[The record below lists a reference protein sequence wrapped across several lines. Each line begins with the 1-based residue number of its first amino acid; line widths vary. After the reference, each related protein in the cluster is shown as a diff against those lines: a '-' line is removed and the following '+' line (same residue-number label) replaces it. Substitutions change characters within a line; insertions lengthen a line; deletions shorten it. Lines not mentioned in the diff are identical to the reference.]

1 MMRPLLNDPSIR
13 ATPADI
19 AFMRDA
25 FRDLLRIR
33 SSSTLFRLR
42 TATDVQAR
50 LSFEN
55 VGPDQNPVVI
65 DGHLDGRDL
74 PGANFKEVLYLVNV
88 SPEVQSLLLPSQ
100 AGKRWV
106 LHPVQR
112 AASAADKRAQQAT
125 ATDQGIFSVPARTA
139 VVWVVE

>member
-1 MMRPLLNDPSIR
+1 MRPLLADPSIR

-33 SSSTLFRLR
+33 ASSTLFRLR
-42 TATDVQAR
+42 TADEVQAR

-55 VGPDQNPVVI
+55 VGPDQNPVLI
-65 DGHLDGRDL
+65 DGHLDGKDL
-74 PGANFKEVLYLVNV
+74 PDAHFKEVLYLVNV
-88 SPEVQSLLLPSQ
+88 STQTQSLLLPAQ

-112 AASAADKRAQQAT
+112 AATAADKRAQQAT
-125 ATDQGIFSVPARTA
+125 VTDAGVFGVPPRTA
-139 VVWVVE
+139 VVWVLE

>member
-1 MMRPLLNDPSIR
+1 VFVGRSFST
-13 ATPADI
+13 AGSE
-19 AFMRDA
+19 A
-25 FRDLLRIR
+25 FRWTSGSGI
-33 SSSTLFRLR
+33 
-42 TATDVQAR
+42 
-50 LSFEN
+50 
-55 VGPDQNPVVI
+55 VGL
-65 DGHLDGRDL
+65 GDL

>member
-1 MMRPLLNDPSIR
+1 MRPLLTDPKLR

-33 SSSTLFRLR
+33 RSSSLFRLR
-42 TATDVQAR
+42 TAADVQAR

-55 VGPDQNPVVI
+55 VGPDQNPLLI
-65 DGHLDGRDL
+65 DGHLDGKDL
-74 PGANFKEVLYLVNV
+74 PGANFREILYLVNV
-88 SPEVQSLLLPSQ
+88 SPEPQSLLLPSQ
-100 AGKRWV
+100 AGKRWT

-112 AASAADKRAQQAT
+112 AATAADPRAREARVDDRGVFT
-125 ATDQGIFSVPARTA
+125 VPGRTA
-139 VVWVVE
+139 VVWVLE